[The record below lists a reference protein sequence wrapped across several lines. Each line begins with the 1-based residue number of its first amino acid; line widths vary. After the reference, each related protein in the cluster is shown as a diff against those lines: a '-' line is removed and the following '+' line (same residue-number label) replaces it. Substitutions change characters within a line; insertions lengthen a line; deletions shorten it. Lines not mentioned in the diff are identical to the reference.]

1 MRVNS
6 LPPRVSL
13 QVLLT
18 HVIRSEDGKSVS
30 YDSIQ
35 TDFYMWVVLIRV
47 AHETKSGKEVESCA
61 SWNESIDVSAFGM
74 LSSER
79 RIEW

>member
-1 MRVNS
+1 M
-6 LPPRVSL
+6 
-13 QVLLT
+13 LLT

-47 AHETKSGKEVESCA
+47 AHETKSCKEVESCA